1 MGLNTLLQILWLPF
15 LLLLPLLLLLNKN
28 KKPPKHYPPSP
39 PKLPIIGNLHQFTQS
54 GSSPHQNLWRLSK
67 KFGPVMLLHLGR
79 IPTLVISSAEA
90 AKQVLKDNDLN
101 CCSRPSSSGS
111 RKLTYNYLDMGF
123 APYGEYWREIRKICV
138 LELFSVKRVHSYRAI
153 REEEVAKMISSISK
167 ESASN
172 SCVDLTEKL
181 FAVMG
186 SIAFRVILGTSF
198 EGSSFEHDRFHQ
210 VLHEVEIMLAGFT
223 AADFFP
229 SKIGYLI
236 DRISGK
242 QRQFERV
249 SGELHRFFQQVIDD
263 HLKPGRI
270 QQEHDDIVGVL
281 LKIVKEQTGFGA
293 AHLGH
298 DNIKALLVNLF
309 LGGIDTGAITMLWAM
324 AELAKNPRLMKKAQD
339 EVRSVVGNKGNV
351 SESDTEELPY
361 LKMIVKESLRLH
373 PPAPLILPRETMAP
387 FKVLGYDVEP
397 KTLVMINDW
406 AISRDPEFWKDPEEF
421 IPERFDG
428 SSVDFKGQ
436 HFEFLPFGA
445 GRRVCPGIY
454 MATTTV
460 ELGLANL
467 LYSFDW
473 KLPEGMKEEDI
484 NMEETTGELALTISK
499 KTALNLVPVK
509 FSG

>member
-298 DNIKALLVNLF
+298 DNIKALLVVSSIISL
-309 LGGIDTGAITMLWAM
+309 
-324 AELAKNPRLMKKAQD
+324 NP
-339 EVRSVVGNKGNV
+339 V
-351 SESDTEELPY
+351 
-361 LKMIVKESLRLH
+361 I
-373 PPAPLILPRETMAP
+373 LIIR
-387 FKVLGYDVEP
+387 
-397 KTLVMINDW
+397 KT
-406 AISRDPEFWKDPEEF
+406 
-421 IPERFDG
+421 
-428 SSVDFKGQ
+428 
-436 HFEFLPFGA
+436 
-445 GRRVCPGIY
+445 
-454 MATTTV
+454 
-460 ELGLANL
+460 
-467 LYSFDW
+467 
-473 KLPEGMKEEDI
+473 
-484 NMEETTGELALTISK
+484 
-499 KTALNLVPVK
+499 
-509 FSG
+509 